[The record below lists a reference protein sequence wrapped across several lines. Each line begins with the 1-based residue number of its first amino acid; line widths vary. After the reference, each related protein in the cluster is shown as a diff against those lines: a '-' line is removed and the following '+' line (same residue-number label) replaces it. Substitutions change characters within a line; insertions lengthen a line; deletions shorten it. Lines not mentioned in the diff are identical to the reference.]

1 MSWSLTVKF
10 LPVSLFCEQLCSCFI
25 LLSRRSRQRERLSAS
40 VVSICSSVCSFV
52 CLSVCRQNA
61 KKRYFYLKIVFAI
74 LFFFVLMQFKLSR
87 VAAFVS
93 SAIYSLVRECKDIR
107 KLFQRCSKYGFV
119 KRYTLV
125 ILKVAICRPV
135 SLRFSVG
142 EGTSVSGLLVMVSSL
157 FLRK

>member
-1 MSWSLTVKF
+1 
-10 LPVSLFCEQLCSCFI
+10 
-25 LLSRRSRQRERLSAS
+25 
-40 VVSICSSVCSFV
+40 
-52 CLSVCRQNA
+52 
-61 KKRYFYLKIVFAI
+61 
-74 LFFFVLMQFKLSR
+74 MQFKLSR

-93 SAIYSLVRECKDIR
+93 SAIYSVVRECKDIR